1 MAASNLTAGKLL
13 QGILFLG
20 LLGFVPI
27 AGWGVFRRPD
37 LEKVP
42 VERLL
47 KNLERQAAQAPDD
60 PQLQQNL
67 ARVHG
72 MAYAQKSGEFSVE
85 KDTPDLPWFGFVP
98 RNVPHQQVIE
108 LDSKFAEE
116 NGLDAAGLE
125 ARRSAAREHLQRSI
139 EHYRRAVALDS
150 ENLTVAL
157 GLAWSLDQAEQDE
170 EAMTLYLEVIERGWQ
185 KEKELKIAGL
195 KFQSI
200 VREGAEYLQPH
211 LDATADRAEIE
222 SLQQK
227 IEVIQKIRRPVT
239 PLAIPLGP
247 GTRLEDTYDDTARVP
262 FDADGSGYRRLW
274 TWTRPQ
280 AAWLVYDPRGDGQ
293 IDSAL
298 QLFGSVSFWC
308 FWEHGFQALE
318 ALDDDGDRVLAHDE
332 LRALALW
339 CDSNQNGRSEPGEV
353 RPLAAHGIVQL
364 RCDALQ
370 TAANGEIMEYH
381 PAGAVR
387 LDGRSLPVYD
397 LWLRPVDPLNLIDWP
412 FSPRA
417 N

>member
-1 MAASNLTAGKLL
+1 
-13 QGILFLG
+13 
-20 LLGFVPI
+20 
-27 AGWGVFRRPD
+27 
-37 LEKVP
+37 
-42 VERLL
+42 
-47 KNLERQAAQAPDD
+47 
-60 PQLQQNL
+60 
-67 ARVHG
+67 

-85 KDTPDLPWFGFVP
+85 KNTPDLPWFGFVP
-98 RNVPHQQVIE
+98 RNVPYQQVIE

-139 EHYRRAVALDS
+139 EHYRRAVALDP

-170 EAMTLYLEVIERGWQ
+170 EAMTLYREVIERGWQ
-185 KEKELKIAGL
+185 KEKEMKIAGL

-247 GTRLEDTYDDTARVP
+247 GTRLEDTYDDAACVP

-280 AAWLVYDPRGDGQ
+280 AAWLVYDPRGTARSTRPCNCLAACPSG
-293 IDSAL
+293 A
-298 QLFGSVSFWC
+298 FGNMAFKRWKHSTTTATACWHTTNC
-308 FWEHGFQALE
+308 GPWPCGAIPIKT
-318 ALDDDGDRVLAHDE
+318 AAANR
-332 LRALALW
+332 
-339 CDSNQNGRSEPGEV
+339 GRSA
-353 RPLAAHGIVQL
+353 R
-364 RCDALQ
+364 
-370 TAANGEIMEYH
+370 
-381 PAGAVR
+381 
-387 LDGRSLPVYD
+387 
-397 LWLRPVDPLNLIDWP
+397 
-412 FSPRA
+412 
-417 N
+417 